1 LSQIVKLLLSD
12 SELSLS
18 NLIVAVTGS
27 RRAQELA
34 RIIRS
39 FGATPYIAPTIGIEI
54 PESSA
59 EQGKQFIMKIIKE
72 KPDYVVFMTGP
83 GVYSLF
89 DIAKRSGIQRSLTDA
104 LRNTTIVCRSEKPKI
119 ALSHFKLRSNLIPRD
134 ENTAKGILRLLQ
146 KYDLRDK
153 KIAIFWHGSY
163 SQELSDE
170 LQKDGAT
177 IFEASTYTYS
187 SKLDS
192 AGALILEEM
201 GFKYESPNEAIVIK
215 LIEKINKGA
224 IDAVTFTSPPSAQEL
239 FRIATDHNL
248 EASLRKGLNTKVIVT
263 VIGPSTR
270 RVLEK
275 NDVFVDVM
283 PNTYKMGPMVKSLS
297 DFVNHHYQQQ
307 A

>member
-1 LSQIVKLLLSD
+1 MT
-12 SELSLS
+12 
-18 NLIVAVTGS
+18 VAVTGS

-34 RIIRS
+34 RIISS
-39 FGATPYIAPTIGIEI
+39 FGAIPYIAPTLGIEI
-54 PESSA
+54 PDDSTEC
-59 EQGKQFIMKIIKE
+59 GKQFIMKIIKE

-89 DIAKRSGIQRSLTDA
+89 DIAKRSGIQKSLTDA

-119 ALSHFKLRSNLIPRD
+119 ALSHFKLRSHLIPRD

-146 KYDLRDK
+146 KYDLRNK

-163 SQELSDE
+163 SQELSDA

-177 IFEASTYTYS
+177 VFEGSTYTYS

-201 GFKYESPNEAIVIK
+201 GFKYVSPNEAIVIK
-215 LIEKINKGA
+215 LIEEINKGA

-239 FRIATDHNL
+239 FRIAADHNL
-248 EASLRKGLNTKVIVT
+248 EASLRKDLNAKVIVT

-270 RVLEK
+270 RALEN

-283 PNTYKMGPMVKSLS
+283 PNTYKMGPMIKSLS
-297 DFVNHHYQQQ
+297 DFVNHRQHK
-307 A
+307 AEL